1 MEPCV
6 KRTSHCLNHPKMS
19 RWILSVLLSATNTGR
34 SHAQNALQNP
44 WAYPCRALAGNGEG
58 KQQDHAVTSAS
69 LNTMLTTACWVAELW
84 GRVPLSAHR
93 NSSAV
98 TRKFFF
104 FFCALYNGC
113 LYSVLLFAWEEAR
126 WYQEENQYYMK
137 ENWLDDW
144 PDPWAARCNFWA
156 LDARAQCFWSQ
167 K

>member
-19 RWILSVLLSATNTGR
+19 RWILSVLSATNTGR
-34 SHAQNALQNP
+34 SHMQNALQSP

-84 GRVPLSAHR
+84 GWVTLSALR

-98 TRKFFF
+98 TRKGFYFLFFL
-104 FFCALYNGC
+104 CALQRLSFLCAVVCMEGSTLMSEGKSI
-113 LYSVLLFAWEEAR
+113 LYERKL
-126 WYQEENQYYMK
+126 
-137 ENWLDDW
+137 
-144 PDPWAARCNFWA
+144 
-156 LDARAQCFWSQ
+156 AQRLTWTLSCQ
-167 K
+167 M